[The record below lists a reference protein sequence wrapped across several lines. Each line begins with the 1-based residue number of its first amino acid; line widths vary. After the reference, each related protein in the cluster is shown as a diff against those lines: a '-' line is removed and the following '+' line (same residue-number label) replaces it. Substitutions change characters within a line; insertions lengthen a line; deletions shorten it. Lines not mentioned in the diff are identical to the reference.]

1 MIRPSLPFLHS
12 SCTSNARTPSLH
24 ALRNTNINPH
34 SSTCTACPPL
44 SPTTT
49 RIQPAHPH
57 RTNAARKRR
66 AEEKYDSLEGDTSAE
81 TATRRLAGLQGLQSN
96 QAQQFRVMLV
106 RVSWI
111 VVIYCFFRLVVH
123 TRDVWPAA
131 VCEAISAAVSL
142 VTAMYIQK
150 RRTRDFNIAR
160 VASIVQVVFY
170 TWCIKTDQF
179 HISHSVPLGSVFF
192 LLTWAA
198 ENMLLSTAD
207 TIRNVRTTL
216 EKTD

>member
-1 MIRPSLPFLHS
+1 M
-12 SCTSNARTPSLH
+12 
-24 ALRNTNINPH
+24 
-34 SSTCTACPPL
+34 
-44 SPTTT
+44 
-49 RIQPAHPH
+49 
-57 RTNAARKRR
+57 TNAARKRR

-81 TATRRLAGLQGLQSN
+81 TAARRLAGLQGLQSN

-111 VVIYCFFRLVVH
+111 VVIYCFFRLVGH
-123 TRDVWPAA
+123 TRDV
-131 VCEAISAAVSL
+131 
-142 VTAMYIQK
+142 K
-150 RRTRDFNIAR
+150 
-160 VASIVQVVFY
+160 VQVVFY

-216 EKTD
+216 EKTE